1 MTRVAEG
8 IHRVGHRSTVNAYVL
23 DEGGEVTVV
32 DAGLAGQ
39 WPLLLAEVAAIGRSL
54 ADVRAVV
61 LTHGH
66 PDHIGFAER
75 LRTERSVPVWVH
87 DLDAALARGE
97 IPNPAKQAGGMRL
110 LPLLSFIVYS
120 LRNGARP
127 TPIQVVSTY
136 GDGATLDVPGTPRV
150 VLAPGHTPGSCA
162 LHIPGRSVLFAGD
175 TLGTLSV
182 TTGATGP
189 RLSPF
194 NADRAQALA
203 SLQRL
208 WGLDAELVLPG
219 HGDPWTLGID
229 SAIVQAREAEAAL
242 GRR

>member
-8 IHRVGHRSTVNAYVL
+8 IHRVGRRSTVNAYL
-23 DEGGEVTVV
+23 LEEGGEVTVI
-32 DAGLAGQ
+32 DAGLRGQ
-39 WPLLLAEVAAIGRSL
+39 WSLLLAELGTMGRSL
-54 ADVRAVV
+54 ADIRAVV

-66 PDHIGFAER
+66 SDHIGFAER
-75 LRTERSVPVWVH
+75 LRTERNLPVWVH
-87 DLDAALARGE
+87 DLDSALARGE
-97 IPNPAKQAGGMRL
+97 IPNPAKQAGGTR
-110 LPLLSFIVYS
+110 PIPFLSFLLYA

-136 GDGATLDVPGTPRV
+136 GDGATLEVPGTPRV
-150 VLAPGHTPGSCA
+150 ILAPGHTPGSCA
-162 LHIPGRSVLFAGD
+162 LHVASRSVLFAGD

-229 SAIVQAREAEAAL
+229 SAIVQAREAEAVLAP
-242 GRR
+242 R